1 MINLYNDYYLSS
13 DKYQWILREQFTGND
28 KQGNPKESF
37 RDLGY
42 FKTMAQACKR
52 MVDLDS
58 KSADSVETLLE
69 TIESSTA
76 RIIKATEGVLK

>member
-13 DKYQWILREQFTGND
+13 DKNNWILREQFTGED

-42 FKTMAQACKR
+42 FRTVEQACKR

-58 KSADSVETLLE
+58 KSSDSIQTLIE
-69 TIESSTA
+69 TIKSSTS
-76 RIIKATEGVLK
+76 RIIKATEGVTK